1 MDILQG
7 SGSPGQN
14 RASNIFDAI
23 RNAGQGGRNSE
34 RPDNANADSATHI
47 SLSAEA
53 RARLESD
60 QQVADELA
68 QAASQQAK
76 PAEDRS
82 KDISLDELFDKAS
95 ASQQGNKNS
104 ELKIA
109 GTPEELK
116 ASLKEASMR
125 FWVGLVERK
134 NPEGAQGL
142 RDALANGTARV
153 RMADDVPG
161 VNTKTTVSY
170 SDGGMK
176 TSTVSNPSPA
186 IKADLDA
193 GRSLVVW
200 NAGAGDIYITW

>member
-1 MDILQG
+1 MDILLG

-34 RPDNANADSATHI
+34 RPDNTIADSATHI

-60 QQVADELA
+60 QQAADELA

-76 PAEDRS
+76 PADDRS
-82 KDISLDELFDKAS
+82 KDIPLDELFDKAS
-95 ASQQGNKNS
+95 AGQQGNKHS

-109 GTPEELK
+109 GGPEELG

-170 SDGGMK
+170 TDGGMK